1 MGAKYGNSVTSEIR
15 LPVLLVGFGVFLPF
29 QQRAFYSRAIN
40 SSACGAFAVCLITEY
55 PSARDALW
63 RGALDLGSLSADPWG
78 LAVAVGLLLGIYLG
92 CAALDLVRRRVFG
105 ATVDPLWDRWFEVLY
120 GKARVATGWQ
130 GRGSDGATAQLR
142 VCVGS

>member
-63 RGALDLGSLSADPWG
+63 RGALDLG
-78 LAVAVGLLLGIYLG
+78 

-120 GKARVATGWQ
+120 GKARVATGWR
-130 GRGSDGATAQLR
+130 GRGSDGVTARLR